1 MAGARGRNKS
11 RSSTSSK
18 VNKLKNM
25 KNSSSTKASEEKI
38 SDAEVEDKSSDE
50 ELLITSSKPKL
61 TSHQIPEVLLTPRT
75 KRRVSQ
81 AARLYVDEEA
91 EEDDG
96 VEESEESDEEDR
108 AFIDDRDEEDLSAED
123 KTLSDEENS
132 DSLEIRKMTPPP
144 KKKTPRVIY
153 SPPSPVE
160 SSMVVGS
167 HVHAEKSVIEPP
179 SIRPTSIRAKKVTST
194 QLTENEDSEDDVIE
208 ISKPTSSK
216 KAKGKGRV
224 AVHHISHK
232 IAVAGTVPPGVKTTP
247 VVVPIADAENN
258 VFLDTCDGMDVDD
271 VLEKEDTNQ
280 SPLKKAKTSS
290 GTAVVTKVV
299 SRKKTSEHDAVHD
312 TPVTRVARVMAAS
325 NIASSD
331 EGDEGAS
338 NDENHPP
345 SAGGQASHP
354 VEDQVSNVNNPNHR
368 ALMGRDMIDTY
379 QDLLAPPCIRK
390 LLSIAA
396 SRSLCSLHFQY
407 VKNSTLEHVTLVPE
421 ILTSTSEDENNIG
434 INDIDN
440 DDIITNNTTV
450 ITASA
455 LLDLFARYRASMQ
468 LYHNPR
474 HNILLSPEHVYRRF
488 VN

>member
-1 MAGARGRNKS
+1 MAGARKG
-11 RSSTSSK
+11 
-18 VNKLKNM
+18 
-25 KNSSSTKASEEKI
+25 KI
-38 SDAEVEDKSSDE
+38 DDDETDVKSSDE
-50 ELLITSSKPKL
+50 EPLITSSKPKL
-61 TSHQIPEVLLTPRT
+61 TSRQIPEVLLTPRT

-96 VEESEESDEEDR
+96 VEESDESDDEEDR

-144 KKKTPRVIY
+144 KKKTSRVIY
-153 SPPSPVE
+153 SPQSPVE

-179 SIRPTSIRAKKVTST
+179 SIRPTSIRAKKVTSK

-312 TPVTRVARVMAAS
+312 TPVTRVARVM
-325 NIASSD
+325 
-331 EGDEGAS
+331 
-338 NDENHPP
+338 
-345 SAGGQASHP
+345 
-354 VEDQVSNVNNPNHR
+354 
-368 ALMGRDMIDTY
+368 
-379 QDLLAPPCIRK
+379 
-390 LLSIAA
+390 
-396 SRSLCSLHFQY
+396 
-407 VKNSTLEHVTLVPE
+407 
-421 ILTSTSEDENNIG
+421 
-434 INDIDN
+434 
-440 DDIITNNTTV
+440 
-450 ITASA
+450 
-455 LLDLFARYRASMQ
+455 
-468 LYHNPR
+468 
-474 HNILLSPEHVYRRF
+474 
-488 VN
+488 